1 MSQPFRPA
9 HRWTV
14 FIRSCALLL
23 CGALANAAVAAD
35 APAPTAVVEKLHGT
49 LLTMMKDAA
58 TLGYEGRVNMV
69 APVLDGTF
77 DFETIGRV
85 VTGRYW
91 KDFIADTRDRFV
103 ATFAR
108 LSAATYADNFDGYAG
123 ETFETLSEEVKKGA
137 ALVKTRIVKRDGK
150 PVSLNYVLNQRDG
163 EWRIVNVIADGVS
176 DLALK
181 RSEYGAVIAKE
192 GIDALIAKL
201 NAKIAS
207 YAAAKT

>member
-1 MSQPFRPA
+1 MSQLFRPVRRA
-9 HRWTV
+9 TAL
-14 FIRSCALLL
+14 FPLLTLLL
-23 CGALANAAVAAD
+23 CGTLANAALAAD
-35 APAPTAVVEKLHGT
+35 GPTAVVEKLHGT

-58 TLGYEGRVNMV
+58 KLGYDGRVKTV
-69 APVLDGTF
+69 APVLDSTF
-77 DFETIGRV
+77 DFQTIGRV
-85 VTGRYW
+85 VTGRHW
-91 KDFIADTRDRFV
+91 KALAADKRDSFV

-108 LSAATYADNFDGYAG
+108 LSAATYAENFDGHAG
-123 ETFETLSEEVKKGA
+123 ETFKTLSEEIKKGA
-137 ALVKTRIVKRDGK
+137 ALVKTQIVKADGK
-150 PVSLNYVLNQRDG
+150 TVSLNYVLNQRDG
-163 EWRIVNVIADGVS
+163 AWRIVNVIAEGVS